1 MRALRISRLVP
12 SLVADMSITKPACRE
27 ASLDID
33 FALNDGFPMQA
44 LDISP
49 ICAIAPTAR
58 FHVDPAQ
65 ERHGIFRTPIVP
77 TRSRRTTKIFARN
90 FWCWSTRLRLSDCF
104 LFPLRRQ
111 FVYSIT

>member
-1 MRALRISRLVP
+1 V
-12 SLVADMSITKPACRE
+12 
-27 ASLDID
+27 
-33 FALNDGFPMQA
+33 LNDGFPMQA

-77 TRSRRTTKIFARN
+77 TRSRRTTKIFARK
-90 FWCWSTRLRLSDCF
+90 F
-104 LFPLRRQ
+104 LVLVHALAPVGLFYFRFRRQ